1 MFKFNKTIISCAV
14 TGGVHTPSMSPYLP
28 ITPKQIEDS
37 AVEAHAAGAAVVHLH
52 ARLDDGRPTADPA
65 VYGQFVP
72 GIRSRCDAVVNITTG
87 GAPGMT
93 MDERLAAARAMSPD
107 MVSLNMGS
115 INFGFHLMAGKKKD
129 WQYDWEEQFL
139 LESKSKY
146 SVNSFQ
152 VLEDI
157 VTELGAE
164 GVVFE
169 CECYDIGHLYNLKYL
184 RDQGIIRGPMMVQ
197 FIFGFLGGVGVHPS
211 HLEHFYETAER
222 LFGDDYYMSVLAAG
236 RQQMAFGTA
245 SACRGGGVRVGL
257 EDALYIRKGELAKSN
272 AEQVNLIAE
281 ILDKLNIK
289 LASSTDVREAFN
301 MRPRIGVVA

>member
-1 MFKFNKTIISCAV
+1 MFKFNKTIVSCAV
-14 TGGVHTPSMSPYLP
+14 TGGVHTPTMSPWLP
-28 ITPKQIEDS
+28 ITPKEIEDS

-52 ARLDDGRPTADPA
+52 ARLDDGRPTADPEVFA
-65 VYGQFVP
+65 RFVP
-72 GIRSRCDAVVNITTG
+72 GIRSRCDAVVNVTTG

-93 MDERLAAARAMSPD
+93 MDERLAAARSVEPD

-115 INFGFHLMAGKKKD
+115 INFGFHLMAAKHKEWK
-129 WQYDWEEQFL
+129 YDWEEEFL
-139 LESKSKY
+139 LGSKAKY

-157 VTELGAE
+157 VSELGAK
-164 GVVFE
+164 GIVFE

-184 RDQGIIRGPMMVQ
+184 RDQGLIRGPMMIQ
-197 FIFGFLGGVGVHPS
+197 FIFGFMGGIGVHPS

-222 LFGDDYYMSVLAAG
+222 LFGDEYYMSVLAAG

-257 EDALYIRKGELAKSN
+257 EDALYIRKGQLAKSN
-272 AEQVNLIAE
+272 AEQVNLICE
-281 ILDKLNIK
+281 IIDKLNIPI
-289 LASSTDVREAFN
+289 ANSSEVRDAFK
-301 MRPRIGVVA
+301 MRSRETMPA